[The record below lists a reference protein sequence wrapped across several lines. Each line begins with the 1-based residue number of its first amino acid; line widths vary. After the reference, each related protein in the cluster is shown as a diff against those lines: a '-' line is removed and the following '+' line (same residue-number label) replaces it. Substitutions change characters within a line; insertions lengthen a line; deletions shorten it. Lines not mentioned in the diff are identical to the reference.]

1 LRARASERS
10 DRYRTTPA
18 IVSRT
23 AAAAIRGRE
32 LLVMISADIIE
43 RVC

>member
-23 AAAAIRGRE
+23 AAAIRGRE